1 MTIYAWTQRADLASK
16 LQAVGSLAALA
27 VAYHAVKSLGSN
39 TRPELRFLPSKAA
52 ADACSGGS
60 KGGYWKGVYR
70 LMRLL
75 RIMVPKLCSSETLVR
90 IVCFAGGAWM

>member
-1 MTIYAWTQRADLASK
+1 MTVYAWTQKTDLASK

-27 VAYHAVKSLGSN
+27 CAYHAVKSLGSD
-39 TRPELRFLPSKAA
+39 TRPDLRFLPSKAA
-52 ADACSGGS
+52 ADACNGGG

-75 RIMVPKLCSSETLVR
+75 RIMVPKLYSSETLVR
-90 IVCFAGGAWM
+90 NHLPLLE